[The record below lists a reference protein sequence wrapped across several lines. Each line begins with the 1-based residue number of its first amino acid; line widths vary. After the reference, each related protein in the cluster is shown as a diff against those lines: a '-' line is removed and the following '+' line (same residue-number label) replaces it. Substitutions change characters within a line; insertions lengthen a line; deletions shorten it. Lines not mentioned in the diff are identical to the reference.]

1 MIDKTNFAEVYGKS
15 LPISKKVSVEI
26 CDFIRNKTLHKVK
39 LQLQEITEMKRALPV
54 RKFTTDVGSHKP
66 GMASGRYPI
75 KATKSFL
82 NLLNSLEANAGNK
95 GLDINNLVVSFAR
108 ADKAERRWHS
118 GRKGRVK
125 FKSTHVK
132 LMVEERKTT
141 TKEEV
146 KNKK

>member
-1 MIDKTNFAEVYGKS
+1 MIDKTNFAEVNGKS

-26 CDFIRNKTLHKVK
+26 CDFIRNKNLHKVK
-39 LQLQEITEMKRALPV
+39 LQLQEIVEMKRALPI

-66 GMASGRYPI
+66 GMGPGRYPI
-75 KATKSFL
+75 KASKTFL
-82 NLLNSLEANAGNK
+82 ELLNSVEANAGNK
-95 GLDINNLVVSFAR
+95 GLDVNNLFVSFAR

-132 LMVEERKTT
+132 LMVEERKTA